1 MRVEAFDISNL
12 GYFSCQNYCH
22 RMKRYKDYVIS
33 YNWDTT
39 IIVFKKKGYAEPKKY
54 SKSRQMIP
62 TFFRDTLY
70 TIKPKQI

>member
-1 MRVEAFDISNL
+1 
-12 GYFSCQNYCH
+12 
-22 RMKRYKDYVIS
+22 MKRYKDYVIS